1 MSHISE
7 KNNQMF
13 GAAWQKQSALWGNY
27 RRRPSQSPG
36 LCCRKDPTPTPHFP
50 AFPQQSPLALNCQSM
65 LRSQSNDADSS
76 STVHLSLLRVR
87 CWDFMRCI
95 HIILTA
101 SPIIKCT
108 GHASF
113 SPLCEALATFRT
125 DTSEHIAWRLTG
137 KPRCR
142 VEIIYILENMCEMH
156 CQNGRSHLLN

>member
-7 KNNQMF
+7 KNNQTF
-13 GAAWQKQSALWGNY
+13 RAAWQKQSAVG
-27 RRRPSQSPG
+27 G
-36 LCCRKDPTPTPHFP
+36 CAAGKDPTPSPHLP
-50 AFPQQSPLALNCQSM
+50 AFPPQSPLALNCQSM
-65 LRSQSNDADSS
+65 PSSQSNDADSS

-113 SPLCEALATFRT
+113 SPLCEVLATFIT

-142 VEIIYILENMCEMH
+142 VEIIYILENMYEMH
-156 CQNGRSHLLN
+156 CQNGPIY